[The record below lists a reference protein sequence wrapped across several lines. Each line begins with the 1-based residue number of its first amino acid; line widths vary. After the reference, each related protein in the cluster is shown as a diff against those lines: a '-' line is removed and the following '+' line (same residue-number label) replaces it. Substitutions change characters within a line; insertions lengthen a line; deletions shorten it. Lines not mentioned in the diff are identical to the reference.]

1 MKQRRKRARIV
12 DSNEI
17 REAFLRFFEG
27 QGHKRIPSS
36 SLVPKSDP
44 TLLLT
49 TAGMVQFKP
58 YFTGEAAPPHPRLA
72 SCQKCFRTTDI
83 DSVGDTQ
90 HLTFFEMLGNFSVGD
105 YFKKEA
111 VEWAW
116 EFVTGWL
123 KLSPERLWVTIY
135 TDDDEAFDCWRAI
148 DFPAEKIKRCGE
160 KHNFWGPAGDTGP
173 CGPCSE
179 IHYDLGVDVGC
190 GKPDCGPNCECGRFT
205 EIWNLV
211 FTQYDQHEDGSRTPL
226 PKPNIDTGMGL
237 ERTAAAM
244 QGAKTVYE
252 TDCFVPIIA
261 NVSRLTGKSYGE
273 DEATD
278 KAIRVVAEHA
288 RAVTF
293 LIADG
298 VIPSNEGR
306 GYVLRRVLRRAAL
319 FGRKLG
325 VEGFL
330 DGLSKDVISQM
341 KHVYPE
347 LQREQEFILS
357 TIASEEG
364 RFEQTLNVGLNLL
377 DGIIAEAK
385 RGRQDMLCGE
395 DVFKLYDT
403 YGFPRELTAEI
414 AAERGFNIDCDSF
427 DKEMACQQE
436 RARAARKVTADE
448 KDIKIAE
455 RERLPEV
462 CFVGDNGKRLTRRS
476 DILLLTSGGKKQQK
490 LAEGD
495 EGEVVLRQTP
505 FYGEMGGQVGDT
517 GEIRGP
523 EGRFIVEDTSR
534 PTLELTIHHGRMV
547 AGYISSENIVV
558 AEVDGERRRD
568 IARNHTATHL
578 LQAALRQV
586 LGEHVRQSGSVVSPD
601 RLRFDFTHHRAVT
614 REEISRIQRKVNDM
628 VRKNLRVKPT
638 VMTYR
643 EALDM
648 GALAFFDEK
657 YGDEVRVLQVGR
669 PPVSTELCGGTHVS
683 ETGDI
688 GYFHIVSEGSIG
700 SGLRRIE
707 AITGRGA
714 EAFVEKQLAII
725 QEVAQELKTEPSQI
739 MSRISALQGEVS
751 EARKKAASLQ
761 RETSKKDVESL
772 LAQAVEVNGVR
783 VLSARVNASSIDS
796 LRQSGDLIKDRLG
809 SVLVVLGAVFNGQA
823 NFVAM
828 MTPDLVDKGLHAG
841 NIVKQVSQAAGGR
854 GGGRAETGQGAGKDS
869 SKMDK
874 ALGLVKEL
882 VTKDVGSGS

>member
-1 MKQRRKRARIV
+1 M

-27 QGHKRIPSS
+27 QGHKCIPSS

-58 YFTGEAAPPHPRLA
+58 YFTGEAVPPHPRLA

-111 VEWAW
+111 IEWAW

-123 KLSPERLWVTIY
+123 ELPPERLWVTIY

-148 DFPAEKIKRCGE
+148 GFPAEKIKRFGE
-160 KHNFWGPAGDTGP
+160 KDNFWGPAGDTGP

-179 IHYDLGVDVGC
+179 LHYDLGADVGC
-190 GKPDCGPNCECGRFT
+190 GKPGCGPNCECGRFT

-211 FTQYDQHEDGSRTPL
+211 FTQYDQRGDGSREPL
-226 PKPNIDTGMGL
+226 PSPNIDTGMGL

-252 TDCFVPIIA
+252 TDCFAPVIA
-261 NVSRLTGKSYGE
+261 NVARLTGKKYGH
-273 DEATD
+273 DDTTD
-278 KAIRVVAEHA
+278 RAIRVVAEHA
-288 RAVTF
+288 RAVAF
-293 LIADG
+293 LIGDG
-298 VIPSNEGR
+298 VMPSNEGR

-325 VEGFL
+325 LERQFL
-330 DGLSKDVISQM
+330 DELAEVVIAQM
-341 KHVYPE
+341 KSEYPE
-347 LQREQEFILS
+347 LQRDREFILS
-357 TIASEEG
+357 TIRAEEG

-385 RGRQDMLCGE
+385 RGRKDMLCGE

-414 AAERGFNIDCDSF
+414 ATERGFNIDCDSF

-436 RARAARKVTADE
+436 RARAARKVVADE

-455 RERLPEV
+455 REHLPEV
-462 CFVGDNGKRLTRRS
+462 CFVGNNGNKLTCRS
-476 DILLLTSGGKKQQK
+476 GVLLLTSGGKKQKK

-505 FYGEMGGQVGDT
+505 FYGEMGGQVGDA

-534 PTLELTIHHGRMV
+534 PTPELTIHHGRVV
-547 AGYISSENIVV
+547 AGYISTGDTVV

-578 LQAALRQV
+578 LQAALREV

-601 RLRFDFTHHRAVT
+601 RLRFDFTHPKAVT
-614 REEISRIQRKVNDM
+614 HEEISRIQRVVNGM
-628 VRKNLRVKPT
+628 IRRNLRVKPAI
-638 VMTYR
+638 MSYK

-657 YGDEVRVLQVGR
+657 YGDEVRVLQIGR

-683 ETGDI
+683 ATGEI

-707 AITGRGA
+707 AVSGRGA
-714 EAFVEKQLAII
+714 EAFVDKQLLIL
-725 QEVAQELKTEPSQI
+725 QEVAEEFKTEPSQI
-739 MSRISALQGEVS
+739 RGRISALQGEVS
-751 EARKKAASLQ
+751 EAKKEAASLQ
-761 RETSKKDVESL
+761 RETSKKNVESL

-783 VLSARVNASSIDS
+783 VLAARVNASSVES
-796 LRQSGDLIKDRLG
+796 LRQTGDLVKDRLG

-828 MTPDLVDKGLHAG
+828 LTSDLVDKGLHAG

-854 GGGRAETGQGAGKDS
+854 GGGRADTGQGGGKDTS
-869 SKMDK
+869 GIEKV
-874 ALGLVKEL
+874 LGLVKEL
-882 VTKDVGSGS
+882 VAKDVGSGS

>member
-123 KLSPERLWVTIY
+123 KLPPERLWVTIY

-330 DGLSKDVISQM
+330 DRLS
-341 KHVYPE
+341 
-347 LQREQEFILS
+347 
-357 TIASEEG
+357 
-364 RFEQTLNVGLNLL
+364 
-377 DGIIAEAK
+377 
-385 RGRQDMLCGE
+385 
-395 DVFKLYDT
+395 
-403 YGFPRELTAEI
+403 
-414 AAERGFNIDCDSF
+414 
-427 DKEMACQQE
+427 
-436 RARAARKVTADE
+436 
-448 KDIKIAE
+448 
-455 RERLPEV
+455 
-462 CFVGDNGKRLTRRS
+462 
-476 DILLLTSGGKKQQK
+476 
-490 LAEGD
+490 
-495 EGEVVLRQTP
+495 
-505 FYGEMGGQVGDT
+505 
-517 GEIRGP
+517 
-523 EGRFIVEDTSR
+523 
-534 PTLELTIHHGRMV
+534 
-547 AGYISSENIVV
+547 
-558 AEVDGERRRD
+558 
-568 IARNHTATHL
+568 
-578 LQAALRQV
+578 
-586 LGEHVRQSGSVVSPD
+586 
-601 RLRFDFTHHRAVT
+601 
-614 REEISRIQRKVNDM
+614 
-628 VRKNLRVKPT
+628 
-638 VMTYR
+638 
-643 EALDM
+643 
-648 GALAFFDEK
+648 
-657 YGDEVRVLQVGR
+657 
-669 PPVSTELCGGTHVS
+669 
-683 ETGDI
+683 
-688 GYFHIVSEGSIG
+688 
-700 SGLRRIE
+700 
-707 AITGRGA
+707 
-714 EAFVEKQLAII
+714 
-725 QEVAQELKTEPSQI
+725 
-739 MSRISALQGEVS
+739 
-751 EARKKAASLQ
+751 
-761 RETSKKDVESL
+761 
-772 LAQAVEVNGVR
+772 
-783 VLSARVNASSIDS
+783 
-796 LRQSGDLIKDRLG
+796 
-809 SVLVVLGAVFNGQA
+809 
-823 NFVAM
+823 
-828 MTPDLVDKGLHAG
+828 
-841 NIVKQVSQAAGGR
+841 
-854 GGGRAETGQGAGKDS
+854 
-869 SKMDK
+869 
-874 ALGLVKEL
+874 
-882 VTKDVGSGS
+882 

>member
-1 MKQRRKRARIV
+1 V
-12 DSNEI
+12 HSNEI

-58 YFTGEAAPPHPRLA
+58 YFTGEAVPPHPRLA

-111 VEWAW
+111 IEWAW

-148 DFPAEKIKRCGE
+148 GFPAEKIKRFGD

-179 IHYDLGVDVGC
+179 IHYDLGEEAGC
-190 GKPDCGPNCECGRFT
+190 GKPGCGPNCECGRFT

-211 FTQYDQHEDGSRTPL
+211 FTQYDQHADGSRTPL

-244 QGAKTVYE
+244 QGARTVYE
-252 TDCFVPIIA
+252 TDCFLPLISEVE
-261 NVSRLTGKSYGE
+261 RLTGKRYGE

-278 KAIRVVAEHA
+278 KAMRVVAEHA

-325 VEGFL
+325 IENFIAML
-330 DGLSKDVISQM
+330 ARIVIDQM
-341 KHVYPE
+341 KPVYPE
-347 LQREQEFILS
+347 LKREREFILS
-357 TIASEEG
+357 TIDAEEG
-364 RFEQTLNVGLNLL
+364 RFEQTLNIGLNLL
-377 DGIIAEAK
+377 DGIIDEAK
-385 RGRQDMLCGE
+385 SCRKDILCGE

-414 AAERGFNIDCDSF
+414 AAERGLNIDCEGF
-427 DKEMACQQE
+427 DKEMSCQQE
-436 RARAARKVTADE
+436 RARAARKVSADE

-455 RERLPEV
+455 RECLPEV
-462 CFVGDNGKRLTRRS
+462 CFTGGNGNKLMRRS
-476 DILLLTSGGKKQQK
+476 DVLLLTSGGKKQQR
-490 LAEGD
+490 LGEGD
-495 EGEVVLRQTP
+495 VGEVVLRETP

-517 GEIRGP
+517 GEIRAAH
-523 EGRFIVEDTSR
+523 GRFIVEDTSR
-534 PTLELTIHHGRMV
+534 PKPELTIHHGRVV
-547 AGYISSENIVV
+547 AGHISAGDSVV

-578 LQAALRQV
+578 LQAALRRV

-601 RLRFDFTHHRAVT
+601 HLRFDFTHPRAVT
-614 REEISRIQRKVNDM
+614 SEEISRIQRAVNDM

-638 VMTYR
+638 IMSYR
-643 EALDM
+643 EAIDK

-657 YGDEVRVLQVGR
+657 YGDEVRVLQIGR
-669 PPVSTELCGGTHVS
+669 PPVSTELCGGTHVGF
-683 ETGDI
+683 TGEI

-707 AITGRGA
+707 AVTGRSA
-714 EAFVEKQLAII
+714 EAFVEKQLSML
-725 QEVAQELKTEPSQI
+725 QEVAEELKTDPSQI
-739 MSRISALQGEVS
+739 QGRISALQGEVS
-751 EARKKAASLQ
+751 EAKRKAASLQ
-761 RETSKKDVESL
+761 RETSKRGVESL
-772 LAQAVEVNGVR
+772 LAKAEEVDGVR
-783 VLSARVNASSIDS
+783 VLAARVDASSIES
-796 LRQSGDLIKDRLG
+796 LRQTGDLVKDRMG

-828 MTPDLVDKGLHAG
+828 ATPDLVERGLHAG

-854 GGGRAETGQGAGKDS
+854 GGGRAETGQGGGKDS
-869 SKMDK
+869 SAIDK
-874 ALGLVKEL
+874 ALGLVKGL
-882 VTKDVGSGS
+882 VAGDAGSGS